1 MATHSPP
8 LTPHADRSAW
18 STLLS
23 RPIIAL
29 VGVLAITVAVRL
41 WVLTS
46 TLGRMDADE
55 AVTGVMAL
63 RILNGDFPAYFG
75 MQNYQGALEQ
85 YLQAPVMLIAPS
97 SELGLRLVQVAL
109 AVIIGTLAYQ
119 TARACTASRWA
130 GVLAAALLAVGPYY
144 FVLKGVKS
152 HGAYAGGTVAMLV
165 MILAL
170 FALRPTSPR
179 ARWVAAGAGLAA
191 GVALWES
198 LITLYAV
205 LPAALWFLGT
215 ARARGNRHLIPWAAV
230 GMVAGLSPALA
241 YLARHGLHSPVRS
254 NQQPATSYLERMGNL
269 FEHGV
274 PRFLGA
280 TPGTSGALTVT
291 VAAMAGIGWL
301 AWARRH
307 GLLDILRL
315 RTANRQPIDLMVAA
329 FLVTPFLY
337 ALTPFTWLTTE
348 PRYLFTLYPL
358 AAVAIAWGVW
368 QLPTPHMRA
377 ALGAC
382 GVAGCAALLLPTI
395 VDSSNRA
402 GAGPVELV
410 SAVRTEA
417 LAPVADALL
426 QQGVTA
432 AYADY
437 WTAIPLQ
444 FESGD
449 RIDVSAGPVGQFHD
463 SEARVARA
471 PSPAVIVASGPEST
485 MMAEGLLAAGRS
497 FILNDVN
504 GFTIFSSIEPP
515 WRPPPVT

>member
-1 MATHSPP
+1 MATHLPP
-8 LTPHADRSAW
+8 LSPRAHRPVRLA
-18 STLLS
+18 LVS
-23 RPIIAL
+23 RPLVAL
-29 VGVLAITVAVRL
+29 AGVLAITVAIRM

-46 TLGRMDADE
+46 ALGRMDADE

-63 RILNGDFPAYFG
+63 RILRGDLPVYFG

-109 AVIIGTLAYQ
+109 AVVIGALAYHL
-119 TARACTASRWA
+119 ARVCTASRWA

-152 HGAYAGGTVAMLV
+152 HGAYAGGTVAMLL
-165 MILAL
+165 MIVAL
-170 FALRPTSPR
+170 FALHPESPR
-179 ARWVAAGAGLAA
+179 ARWVAAAAGLAA

-205 LPAALWFLGT
+205 VPAALWFLAS
-215 ARARGNRHLIPWAAV
+215 ARMRANRRLIPWA
-230 GMVAGLSPALA
+230 VAGGVVGLSPALA

-269 FEHGV
+269 FEHGI

-280 TPGTSGALTVT
+280 TPGTSGALIVT
-291 VAAMAGIGWL
+291 VAAVAGIGWL

-315 RTANRQPIDLMVAA
+315 RTANRQPIDLVVAT

-368 QLPTPHMRA
+368 QLPRMQMRTA
-377 ALGAC
+377 FGAC
-382 GVAGCAALLLPTI
+382 IIAASAAMLLPAI
-395 VDSSNRA
+395 ADSASQA
-402 GAGPVELV
+402 EAGPVELV

-417 LAPVADALL
+417 LAPVAKAL
-426 QQGVTA
+426 QRQGITT

-449 RIDVSAGPVGQFHD
+449 RIDVSAGAVGQFPD
-463 SEARVARA
+463 SEARVAQA
-471 PSPAVIVASGPEST
+471 ANPAVVVASGPEST
-485 MMAEGLLAAGRS
+485 AMAERLLAARRS
-497 FILNDVN
+497 FILNDIN